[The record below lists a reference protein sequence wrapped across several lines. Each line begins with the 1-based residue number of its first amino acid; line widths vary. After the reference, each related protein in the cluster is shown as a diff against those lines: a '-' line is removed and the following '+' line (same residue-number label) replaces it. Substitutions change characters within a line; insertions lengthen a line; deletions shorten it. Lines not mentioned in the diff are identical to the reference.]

1 MLNMRLNSAM
11 SMHRHRRKRLQ
22 KLIADRYAR
31 SRRRFCDASGL
42 SESRLAQLL
51 SATYRD
57 GQGFGEKAA
66 RALEKRLGLSEL
78 YFDRLSSGEI
88 NPPYSWQQALAA
100 DAVAIPQVSL
110 TLNAGTPHI
119 GMQETF
125 PTPCAL
131 LFPTHWIETHD
142 LLPEKLFAT
151 AVTDASMSPLLQE
164 SDVVL
169 VDSNDTA
176 LQDNMVYLFNF
187 HGKAIIKRLA
197 MDFGQWFMTSDNA
210 SAKRYPRQQFD
221 QPACIVIG
229 RIILR
234 VSAHI

>member
-1 MLNMRLNSAM
+1 
-11 SMHRHRRKRLQ
+11 MHRHRRKRLLE
-22 KLIADRYAR
+22 LIADRYGH
-31 SRRRFCDASGL
+31 SRKRFCDASGL

-57 GQGFGEKAA
+57 GQGFGEQAA
-66 RALEKRLGLSEL
+66 RVLEKRLGLSEL
-78 YFDRLSSGEI
+78 YFDRFSNREI
-88 NPPYSWQQALAA
+88 DLPYDL
-100 DAVAIPQVSL
+100 DAVAIPQVTL
-110 TLNAGTPHI
+110 TLSAGTPHI
-119 GMQETF
+119 DMQEVF

-131 LFPTHWIETHD
+131 LFPQHWIETHD
-142 LLPEKLFAT
+142 LLPEKLFAI

-164 SDVVL
+164 GDVIV

-187 HGKAIIKRLA
+187 HGKATIKRLA
-197 MDFGQWFMTSDNA
+197 MDFGQWFMTSDNT
-210 SAKRYPRQQFD
+210 SAKRSPRQQFD

-234 VSAHI
+234 VSARI